1 MPLCVSLCF
10 VSFDV
15 INLWKKEVY
24 REREPYLSRMAGSS
38 YIDPN
43 RLPTCSSFVVE
54 FRPDSER
61 TLSER
66 FDGGLS
72 APPRLHARRCSAQ
85 QQRFDLEEAEAVSQ
99 LPFVADS

>member
-1 MPLCVSLCF
+1 M
-10 VSFDV
+10 
-15 INLWKKEVY
+15 Y
-24 REREPYLSRMAGSS
+24 RERDPDLSRMAGSS

-43 RLPTCSSFVVE
+43 RLRTCSPFVVE
-54 FRPDSER
+54 FRPDSDR

-72 APPRLHARRCSAQ
+72 APPRLHAQRCSA